1 MVTERLTK
9 KSLQGGTMARPKTEY
24 RNELK
29 TRVTDTA
36 YEAVQ
41 LYMQS
46 NRCASEA
53 RAISE
58 LLELALFGTVGS
70 VPQQL
75 ADNSHELAHF
85 GTKIRA

>member
-1 MVTERLTK
+1 
-9 KSLQGGTMARPKTEY
+9 MARPKTDF

-29 TRVTDTA
+29 TRVTDPV
-36 YEAVQ
+36 YDGVQ
-41 LYMQS
+41 QYMQT

-70 VPQQL
+70 VPQNL
-75 ADNSHELAHF
+75 LDNSHGMAQS
-85 GTKIRA
+85 GTKTPA

>member
-1 MVTERLTK
+1 
-9 KSLQGGTMARPKTEY
+9 MARPKTEF

-29 TRVTDTA
+29 TRVTDPT
-36 YEAVQ
+36 YDGVQ
-41 LYMQS
+41 QYMVA

-70 VPQQL
+70 VPQALSDSGHGMAQ
-75 ADNSHELAHF
+75 F
-85 GTKIRA
+85 GTKTPA

>member
-1 MVTERLTK
+1 
-9 KSLQGGTMARPKTEY
+9 MARPRTEF

-29 TRVTDTA
+29 TRVTDPT
-36 YEAVQ
+36 YDGVQ
-41 LYMQS
+41 QYMAA

-70 VPQQL
+70 VPSNL
-75 ADNSHELAHF
+75 VHSSHEMSQS
-85 GTKIRA
+85 GTKTHS

>member
-1 MVTERLTK
+1 
-9 KSLQGGTMARPKTEY
+9 MARPKTEF

-29 TRVTDTA
+29 TRTTDRV
-36 YEAVQ
+36 YDGVQ
-41 LYMQS
+41 QYIAA

-70 VPQQL
+70 VPSL
-75 ADNSHELAHF
+75 IADSSHGMAQS
-85 GTKIRA
+85 GTKTPA

>member
-1 MVTERLTK
+1 
-9 KSLQGGTMARPKTEY
+9 MARPKTEY

-29 TRVTDTA
+29 TRVTDRA
-36 YEAVQ
+36 YDAVQ
-41 LYMQS
+41 QYMHE

-70 VPQQL
+70 VPQPL
-75 ADNSHELAHF
+75 IHGSHGMAQF
-85 GTKIRA
+85 GTKTAA

>member
-1 MVTERLTK
+1 
-9 KSLQGGTMARPKTEY
+9 MARPKTEF

-29 TRVTDTA
+29 TRVTDRA

-53 RAISE
+53 RAISD

-70 VPQQL
+70 VPQDL
-75 ADNSHELAHF
+75 IDNSHGMAQF
-85 GTKIRA
+85 GTKTQA

>member
-1 MVTERLTK
+1 
-9 KSLQGGTMARPKTEY
+9 MARPRTEY

-29 TRVTDTA
+29 TRVSDRV
-36 YEAVQ
+36 YEGVQ
-41 LYMQS
+41 QFLAA

-70 VPQQL
+70 VPSQL
-75 ADNSHELAHF
+75 ADNSHETSHSGPVMACN
-85 GTKIRA
+85 K

>member
-1 MVTERLTK
+1 
-9 KSLQGGTMARPKTEY
+9 MARPKTEF

-29 TRVTDTA
+29 TRVSDRV
-36 YEAVQ
+36 YEGVQ
-41 LYMQS
+41 QFLAA

-70 VPQQL
+70 VPQPL
-75 ADNSHELAHF
+75 ADSRHETAHR
-85 GTKIRA
+85 GPVIIRNE